1 VPVPTAKRAAP
12 KVRAPRGGG
21 DLIVQKFNGPGD
33 APATTTVSAGRGP
46 RLRNATVNLIFWG
59 SGWNTNPAP
68 TPSLVTVAN
77 DVASILAGPYQSAL
91 DQYGV
96 TAAHFGAAYLDTS
109 NPPNPFNTG
118 NVQNKITDL
127 IENGTLPEPDEE
139 PNDQFHCVMMPP
151 GVAYGPGGLGGL
163 HTYAEYTDLDW
174 FDLDWNDR
182 SHMAWVLYGSRANIS
197 SVFSHEL
204 AEACSDP
211 EGNGVQVNPTNNTNW
226 NEIGDVCR
234 STGLLNGVTVQSY
247 WSQRDQACVI
257 PNNVSIRRQISCIHK
272 TPRDNPWD
280 DIEIIGGTDVTR
292 GVPYTMA
299 QDQAI
304 REIDRGNTFFVVGA
318 DGSQAEVRAYIRFPT
333 AKRPGTRYIAT
344 VPDDSRADNLLS
356 LPECAWR

>member
-1 VPVPTAKRAAP
+1 
-12 KVRAPRGGG
+12 
-21 DLIVQKFNGPGD
+21 LIVQKFNGPGD
-33 APATTTVSAGRGP
+33 APSTTTVSVGSGP

-59 SGWNTNPAP
+59 SGWNTTPAP
-68 TPSLVTVAN
+68 NPSLVAVAN
-77 DVASILAGPYQSAL
+77 DIASILTGPYVSAL

-96 TAAHFGAAYLDTS
+96 SPARFGAAYLDTS

-127 IENGTLPEPDEE
+127 IDNGTLPEPDEE
-139 PNDQFHCVMMPP
+139 PNDQFHCVLMPP
-151 GVAYGPGGLGGL
+151 GVSFQPGTAGGL

-182 SHMAWVLYGSRANIS
+182 SHMAWVLYGTRAFMS

-204 AEACSDP
+204 AEALSDP
-211 EGNGVQVNPTNNTNW
+211 EGNGIQVNPTNSTNW
-226 NEIGDVCR
+226 NEIGDACR

-247 WSQRDQACVI
+247 WSQRDQACVM

-272 TPRDNPWD
+272 TPRGNPWD

-292 GVPYTMA
+292 GVPFTMS

-304 REIDRGNTFFVVGA
+304 LEIDRGNTFFVVGA
-318 DGSQAEVRAYIRFPT
+318 DGSKAEVRIHIRFET
-333 AKRPGTRYIAT
+333 LTRPGTRYIAT
-344 VPDDSRADNLLS
+344 DPDDSTADNLLS

>member
-1 VPVPTAKRAAP
+1 
-12 KVRAPRGGG
+12 
-21 DLIVQKFNGPGD
+21 
-33 APATTTVSAGRGP
+33 
-46 RLRNATVNLIFWG
+46 
-59 SGWNTNPAP
+59 
-68 TPSLVTVAN
+68 
-77 DVASILAGPYQSAL
+77 
-91 DQYGV
+91 
-96 TAAHFGAAYLDTS
+96 
-109 NPPNPFNTG
+109 
-118 NVQNKITDL
+118 
-127 IENGTLPEPDEE
+127 
-139 PNDQFHCVMMPP
+139 
-151 GVAYGPGGLGGL
+151 
-163 HTYAEYTDLDW
+163 TDLDW

-226 NEIGDVCR
+226 NEIGDVCS

-280 DIEIIGGTDVTR
+280 DIEIIGG
-292 GVPYTMA
+292 
-299 QDQAI
+299 
-304 REIDRGNTFFVVGA
+304 
-318 DGSQAEVRAYIRFPT
+318 

-356 LPECAWR
+356 LPECAWK